1 MEGEGKLLGR
11 DGVLILTREDVTA
24 LLDPS
29 KLSDVLGRAMADLSA
44 GRASMPERIAA
55 DSSEH
60 GGRLFAMPAF
70 VPSLGTLESK
80 LVTLFPNNRDRP
92 THQAVIVCFDPEN
105 GKPAVLMDASY
116 ITEVRTAAGSA
127 LATRL
132 LARVDATTLAVL
144 GTGVQ
149 ARSHAR
155 LVSRERPFE
164 QILIWGREPAKAA
177 RVAAELADEMGQE
190 IGTVLHARSALER
203 ADVICAA
210 THSAEPVV
218 RREWIRAGT
227 HINSIGYNTA
237 GREIDAGTVSDALV
251 VVESRA
257 AALAPPPSGS
267 NDLVWPIRDGIIE
280 EDHVHTEIG
289 EIVSGLATGRTS
301 PDQITLYKS
310 VGVAVQDAAAAALVL
325 ETARDSGRGT
335 ALDF

>member
-1 MEGEGKLLGR
+1 
-11 DGVLILTREDVTA
+11 VLILTREDVTA
-24 LLDPS
+24 LLDPR
-29 KLSDVLGRAMADLSA
+29 KLVDVLGRAMADLSA
-44 GRASMPERIAA
+44 GRASMPERITA
-55 DSSEH
+55 DVAEH

-70 VPSLGTLESK
+70 VPSLGALESK

-92 THQAVIVCFDPEN
+92 THQAVMVCFEPEN
-105 GKPAVLMDASY
+105 GMPAVLMDASY
-116 ITEVRTAAGSA
+116 VTEVRTAAGSA

-155 LVSRERPFE
+155 LVTRERPFE
-164 QILIWGREPAKAA
+164 QVLIWGRNPAKAA
-177 RVAAELADEMGQE
+177 RLAAELTDEMDQE
-190 IGTVLHARSALER
+190 VGTVLDIRSALEQ

-210 THSAEPVV
+210 THSAEPVMS
-218 RREWIRAGT
+218 REWIRAGT

-237 GREIDAGTVSDALV
+237 GREIDAETVSDALV

-267 NDLVWPIRDGIIE
+267 NDLLWPIRDGIIDE
-280 EDHVHTEIG
+280 NHVHTEIG
-289 EIVSGLATGRTS
+289 EIVSGLATSRTF
-301 PDQITLYKS
+301 PAQITLYKS

-325 ETARDSGRGT
+325 EAARDCGRGT
-335 ALDF
+335 TFDL

>member
-1 MEGEGKLLGR
+1 M
-11 DGVLILTREDVTA
+11 ILAREDVKK
-24 LLDPS
+24 LLDPE
-29 KLSDVLGRAMADLSA
+29 KLIDMLGRAMADLSA

-55 DSSEH
+55 DVSEH

-70 VPSLGTLESK
+70 VPSLGALESK

-92 THQAVIVCFDPEN
+92 THQAVIVCFEPEN
-105 GKPAVLMDASY
+105 GMPTALMDASY
-116 ITEVRTAAGSA
+116 VTEVRTAAGSA

-155 LVSRERPFE
+155 LVIRERPFE
-164 QILIWGREPAKAA
+164 QVLVWGRDSTKAA
-177 RVAAELADEMGQE
+177 RVAAELTEEMGQE
-190 IGTVLHARSALER
+190 IGTVLHVRSALEQ

-210 THSAEPVV
+210 THSTEPVV
-218 RREWIRAGT
+218 SREWIRAGT

-267 NDLVWPIRDGIIE
+267 NDLLWPIRDGIINE
-280 EDHVHTEIG
+280 NHVHTEIG

-325 ETARDSGRGT
+325 EAARGCARGT
-335 ALDF
+335 GFDL

>member
-1 MEGEGKLLGR
+1 M
-11 DGVLILTREDVTA
+11 LILTHEDVTA
-24 LLDPS
+24 LLDPRE
-29 KLSDVLGRAMADLSA
+29 LIDVLGRAMADLSA

-55 DSSEH
+55 DVSEH

-70 VPSLGTLESK
+70 VPSLGALESK

-92 THQAVIVCFDPEN
+92 THQAVIVCFEPEN
-105 GKPAVLMDASY
+105 GRPAALMDGSY
-116 ITEVRTAAGSA
+116 VTEVRTAAGSA

-132 LARVDATTLAVL
+132 LARDDATTLAVL

-155 LVSRERPFE
+155 LVTRERPF
-164 QILIWGREPAKAA
+164 QQVLIWGREPAKAA
-177 RVAAELADEMGQE
+177 RVAAELTDEMGQR
-190 IGTVLHARSALER
+190 IGTVPQLRSALEQ

-218 RREWIRAGT
+218 SRAWIRAGT

-237 GREIDAGTVSDALV
+237 GREVDAGTVSDALV

-267 NDLVWPIRDGIIE
+267 NDLQWPIRDGIIE
-280 EDHVHTEIG
+280 ENHVHTEIG
-289 EIVSGLATGRTS
+289 EIVSGLAAGRTS

-325 ETARDSGRGT
+325 EAARDCGRGM
-335 ALDF
+335 AFDL